1 MRVPCQGVAPEAC
14 AATRPG
20 NGCASTGRRHRKARI
35 SSQMQQD
42 DARRTRGW
50 GLGRGAACDP
60 MPATHVR
67 RYRMRDRRSWSRTEA
82 SACSACIAL
91 LHLRWIPF
99 YAAAPQPRDAS
110 LRGSLPKIRRT
121 PQCFRSLVVAEGTA
135 PSSSVAPP
143 RLVVVT
149 RAHRPGEPNPQDSSA
164 PIEANTR
171 QSGHNQTRSSAW
183 NAPTWPSPGHHGDD
197 TNILRLVDRRRLLA
211 GGDDRQRPRIVRGRG
226 HLRAI
231 SASTGHG
238 CGKYSLPN

>member
-1 MRVPCQGVAPEAC
+1 MGAWVLIIESWYYCSAT
-14 AATRPG
+14 ATRRIPSRQFAENLSHAAVLSKLG
-20 NGCASTGRRHRKARI
+20 ST
-35 SSQMQQD
+35 
-42 DARRTRGW
+42 
-50 GLGRGAACDP
+50 
-60 MPATHVR
+60 
-67 RYRMRDRRSWSRTEA
+67 
-82 SACSACIAL
+82 
-91 LHLRWIPF
+91 
-99 YAAAPQPRDAS
+99 
-110 LRGSLPKIRRT
+110 
-121 PQCFRSLVVAEGTA
+121 EGTA